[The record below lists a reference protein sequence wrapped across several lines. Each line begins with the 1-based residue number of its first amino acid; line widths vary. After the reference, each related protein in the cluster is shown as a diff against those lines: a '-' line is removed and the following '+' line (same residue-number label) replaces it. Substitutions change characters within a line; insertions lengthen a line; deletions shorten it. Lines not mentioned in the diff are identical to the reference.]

1 MAAVSVKE
9 LLEAGVHYGHHTSRW
24 NPKMRAY
31 IYGQRNSIHI
41 INLVETLRG
50 LLRAAKFLKLVAA
63 RGEEI
68 LLVGTKR
75 QAAAV
80 IAAEAQSAE
89 LPFVNERWL
98 GGTLTNFKTI
108 RSRLGRLLELEE
120 LEESGGIANYSKKE
134 AATLM
139 RERRKIQRNLDGLRT
154 LNRHPGA
161 MVVVD
166 PKREKIAVL
175 EANKLG
181 IPVVALMDSDSNPD
195 RISIP
200 IPGNDDAIKS
210 IQLICRRLVAAVVE
224 GRELA
229 RGKVT
234 PLERAPEGPAS
245 AEETPGEGA
254 AEAAAETPPVPAP
267 DGKDAETGKRED
279 VAASAEEPST
289 PET

>member
-1 MAAVSVKE
+1 LAAVSVKG
-9 LLEAGVHYGHHTSRW
+9 LLEAGVHYGHHKSRW
-24 NPKMRAY
+24 NPKMRPY

-63 RGEEI
+63 RGEDV

-80 IAAEAQSAE
+80 IAAEAQGAE

-120 LEESGGIANYSKKE
+120 LEESGRIASYSKKE
-134 AATLM
+134 ASTLM
-139 RERRKIQRNLDGLRT
+139 REKRKIQRNLDGLRT
-154 LNRHPGA
+154 MDRHPG
-161 MVVVD
+161 VLLVVD
-166 PKREKIAVL
+166 PKREKIAIL

-181 IPVVALMDSDSNPD
+181 IPVVALMDSDSDPD

-210 IQLICRRLVAAVVE
+210 IQLVCRRLVAAISE
-224 GRELA
+224 GKELA
-229 RGKVT
+229 RGQVT
-234 PLERAPEGPAS
+234 PLEGEEQGPAS
-245 AEETPGEGA
+245 AEEAPAEGEAEGEAEEAEKSEDTPA
-254 AEAAAETPPVPAP
+254 
-267 DGKDAETGKRED
+267 D
-279 VAASAEEPST
+279 AEEPTTQES
-289 PET
+289 